1 MNPMTRLLI
10 AAAAFLATHYIAS
23 TPLRPRLARI
33 LGANGYLLLYS
44 AVAFVTLGAMV
55 WAYYRAPFIGV
66 WYLPALRYAPA
77 IAMPFALM
85 LIACGLLMRNPSAVG
100 GERLLRDP
108 EAARGILRIT
118 RHPVMWGIALWAASH
133 MLARGDAGALV
144 FFGTFLL
151 LALSGTVLIDRR
163 KRSGLG
169 RNWQRYAAA
178 TSNVPFVAIANGSN
192 RFHAAEI
199 GASRT
204 AVAIALYVL
213 LWWAHPLLFGAAP
226 Y

>member
-1 MNPMTRLLI
+1 
-10 AAAAFLATHYIAS
+10 
-23 TPLRPRLARI
+23 
-33 LGANGYLLLYS
+33 
-44 AVAFVTLGAMV
+44 
-55 WAYYRAPFIGV
+55 
-66 WYLPALRYAPA
+66 
-77 IAMPFALM
+77 
-85 LIACGLLMRNPSAVG
+85 
-100 GERLLRDP
+100 
-108 EAARGILRIT
+108 
-118 RHPVMWGIALWAASH
+118 
-133 MLARGDAGALV
+133 
-144 FFGTFLL
+144 
-151 LALSGTVLIDRR
+151 LSGTVLIDRR

-192 RFHAAEI
+192 RFHAAAI